1 MSVKTIVELCE
12 CVNCLFAQ
20 GAKLAV
26 VNAADLIQILML
38 HPGMKDL
45 RIEAAG
51 AYVQRETGAVAGI
64 AHTMQAATTPSE
76 GQRLL
81 QKGFEGAIINGES
94 REKTTTETNADGN
107 VAVQRV
113 VERGVVTPDG
123 QQVLVQQVQQTAV
136 PEVVTVGVLH
146 TCLTGIASAFDKVKL
161 IINSHDTIITS
172 QDAIIVK
179 HAALVDLVATSI
191 TTLHVQVD
199 KKMEVLGAKMEA
211 NDNRASQLQTQ
222 SEEFEKRLASLET
235 SKKRLRKSEQK
246 DSPKISRN
254 ISFANGC
261 FSWRKTINKK
271 QRSKSG
277 YKTIANAQEGLAKFC
292 NEENAMS
299 QD

>member
-1 MSVKTIVELCE
+1 MTLNST
-12 CVNCLFAQ
+12 
-20 GAKLAV
+20 
-26 VNAADLIQILML
+26 DLIEVLL
-38 HPGMKDL
+38 RHKKMKDL
-45 RIEAAG
+45 RSEVAT
-51 AYVQRETGAVAGI
+51 AYVERETGAVAGVTR
-64 AHTMQAATTPSE
+64 AMQAATNPNE

-94 REKTTTETNADGN
+94 REKTTTETDADGN

>member
-1 MSVKTIVELCE
+1 MNTKNTLWNI
-12 CVNCLFAQ
+12 Q
-20 GAKLAV
+20 GGKLMTL
-26 VNAADLIQILML
+26 NSTDLIEVLLKHKKMQ
-38 HPGMKDL
+38 DL
-45 RIEAAG
+45 LSEVAT
-51 AYVQRETGAVAGI
+51 AYVERETGAVAGVTR
-64 AHTMQAATTPSE
+64 AMQAATNPNE

-94 REKTTTETNADGN
+94 REKTTTETDADGN

-113 VERGVVTPDG
+113 VERGAVTPDG
-123 QQVLVQQVQQTAV
+123 QQVLVQQVQQTAA
-136 PEVVTVGVLH
+136 PEIVTVGVLH

-179 HAALVDLVATSI
+179 HTALVDLVANSI

-199 KKMEVLGAKMEA
+199 KKMEVLGAKMQA
-211 NDNRASQLQTQ
+211 NDNKASQLQTQ

-246 DSPKISRN
+246 DSRKISRN
-254 ISFANGC
+254 ISFANGV
-261 FSWRKTINKK
+261 FAWRKTIDKQ

-277 YKTIANAQEGLAKFC
+277 YKTIAAAQQGLAKFC

>member
-1 MSVKTIVELCE
+1 M
-12 CVNCLFAQ
+12 Q
-20 GAKLAV
+20 
-26 VNAADLIQILML
+26 DLLS
-38 HPGMKDL
+38 
-45 RIEAAG
+45 EVAT
-51 AYVQRETGAVAGI
+51 AYVERETGAIAGVTR
-64 AHTMQAATTPSE
+64 AMQAATNPNE

-94 REKTTTETNADGN
+94 REKTTTETDADGN

-113 VERGVVTPDG
+113 VERGAVTPDG
-123 QQVLVQQVQQTAV
+123 QQVLVQQVQQTAA
-136 PEVVTVGVLH
+136 PEIVTVGVLH

-172 QDAIIVK
+172 QDAMIVK

-211 NDNRASQLQTQ
+211 NDNKASQLQTQ

-246 DSPKISRN
+246 DSRKISRN
-254 ISFANGC
+254 ISFANGV
-261 FSWRKTINKK
+261 FAWRKTIDKQ

-277 YKTIANAQEGLAKFC
+277 YKTIAAAQQGLAKFC